1 MKTKILYTLFFILIV
16 TNCNNNE
23 NNEPVIFLPELTTE
37 EVTNLSENSA
47 TIKGIIN
54 DNGSSEISQKGI
66 TWSTTSVDPDLNDN
80 KTEHG
85 SGNES
90 FSSTLEN
97 LQSGTTYYARA
108 YATNEVGTNFG
119 KTVLFQTHS
128 GNIELSTSNAL
139 EITEVSAKVTGTITN
154 DENIEI
160 TEKGVCWSSTS
171 LSPTIS
177 DSNTKEGNSSEN
189 FTSELKDLKAGTNYY
204 ARTYATTKNGTSY
217 GNTILFQT
225 VLPLPTVTTKV
236 VSNITQEA
244 AQTGGNIEFP
254 GNLLI
259 AKRGICWAT
268 TTSPTL
274 DNSFSSDGTGSGEFT
289 STLSGL
295 TPNTTYYLRA
305 YAINSEDKIAY
316 GNEVS
321 FKTLAVAATLTTTET
336 TDVNQTTAKS
346 GGNIT
351 DEGGETIVA
360 RGVCWSTNPTPNI
373 ENDKSVDGEGSG
385 VFESELTNLLPSTT
399 YYVRAYATNSEGT
412 TAYGNEVILTT
423 LPADIVYPE
432 NGFYGANLLHPSF
445 TEAETLENPKPTNIN
460 KGQYSFTAILPKG
473 TSLKIVLTALEIE
486 RGITGFPAR
495 WSVQLIGLRN
505 WFVSGYDFEMDSQTF
520 EAISDGSESI
530 LNIWMNFEPKVIKI
544 DYYENGADTPTRT
557 KVVTVK

>member
-1 MKTKILYTLFFILIV
+1 MKNRYIVVLFLLLIA
-16 TNCNNNE
+16 TNCSKDGE
-23 NNEPVIFLPELTTE
+23 EITTFLPELTTQN
-37 EVTNLSENSA
+37 VTDITENSA
-47 TIKGIIN
+47 IIRGVIN
-54 DNGSSEISQKGI
+54 DDGSSDISQKGI

-85 SGNES
+85 SGSES

-108 YATNEVGTNFG
+108 YATNEVGTNYG
-119 KTVLFQTHS
+119 KTILFQTHS

-139 EITEVSAKVTGTITN
+139 EITEISAKVTGTIIN
-154 DENIEI
+154 NENIEI
-160 TEKGVCWSSTS
+160 IEKGVCWSSTS
-171 LSPTIS
+171 LSPTI
-177 DSNTKEGNSSEN
+177 DDFLTKMGAGSEE
-189 FTSELKDLKAGTNYY
+189 FISELTDLEAGKSYY
-204 ARTYATTKNGTSY
+204 ARAYATTKNGTSY

-225 VLPLPTVTTKV
+225 LLPLPTVTTKV
-236 VSNITQEA
+236 VSDITQEA
-244 AQTGGNIEFP
+244 AKTGGNIEFP
-254 GNLLI
+254 RNLLI

-295 TPNTTYYLRA
+295 TPNTTYYIRA

-321 FKTLAVAATLTTTET
+321 FKTLAAAATLTTTEA

-360 RGVCWSTNPTPNI
+360 RGVCWSTTPTPNI
-373 ENDKSVDGEGSG
+373 ENDKSVNGEGSG
-385 VFESELTNLLPSTT
+385 IFESELTNLSPNTT

-423 LPADIVYPE
+423 LPEDIIYPE
-432 NGFYGANLLHPSF
+432 NGFYGTNLLNPSISEVGVSGQF
-445 TEAETLENPKPTNIN
+445 GVDPDS
-460 KGQYSFTAILPKG
+460 KGRYSFAVNLPEG
-473 TSLKIVLTALEIE
+473 TSLKIVMTSLQFVNS
-486 RGITGFPAR
+486 TGNFSNV
-495 WSVQLIGLRN
+495 WTFSSTSIRN
-505 WFVSGYDFEMDSQTF
+505 WYITNYNRDSGEQTF
-520 EAISDGSESI
+520 EAVFDDSGSNLRI
-530 LNIWMNFEPKVIKI
+530 NMPRNPTTFRI
-544 DYYENGADTPTRT
+544 DYYENGSEAPTRT